1 MEQSFT
7 SRGRPERLKNWARA
21 LAKLGAGLGAAL
33 ALSLAACGSSKE
45 HKGAAATSSTQAEGS
60 ARPALWKLSDEDTT
74 IYLFGTVHMLKP
86 GISWF
91 DHEVKAAFDRS
102 DELVMEVVEPDPSKM
117 NSIVTTL
124 ALNPNGPGILSRLT
138 PEEKKRYLK
147 ALADNGLP
155 AATMDQ
161 LDPWM
166 VAITLSVAPLQRL
179 GYDQNIGVEKTL
191 EKAARD
197 AGKKVSG
204 LETAEQQL
212 GYFDMLPEKAQI
224 VYLNTTVAELPKVES
239 EFDQLLRNWA
249 EGKPDALA
257 EQLNASLEATPEL
270 AKLLLF
276 DRNARWADWIAKRME
291 QPGTVFLAV
300 GAGHLAGKNSV
311 LDMLNQRKLAAT
323 RLSTAVEAEIARK

>member
-1 MEQSFT
+1 MEHSFT
-7 SRGRPERLKNWARA
+7 PHGQSKRLKNWART
-21 LAKLGAGLGAAL
+21 LANLGAGLGAAF

-45 HKGAAATSSTQAEGS
+45 NKATASASPTQLAGS
-60 ARPALWKLSDEDTT
+60 ARPALWELSDKDTT

-86 GISWF
+86 GMEWF
-91 DHEVKAAFDRS
+91 DGEVKAAFDRS

-124 ALNPNGPGILSRLT
+124 ALNPNGPTITSRLT
-138 PEEKKRYLK
+138 PEEKERYLK

-179 GYDQNIGVEKTL
+179 GYDQDIGVEKTL
-191 EKAARD
+191 EQAARD
-197 AGKKVSG
+197 AGKTVTG

-212 GYFDMLPEKAQI
+212 GYFDALPEQAQL

-257 EQLNASLEATPEL
+257 EQMNASLEATPGL

-276 DRNARWADWIAKRME
+276 DRNARWADWVARRLE

-311 LDMLNQRKLAAT
+311 LDMLNQRKLAAK
-323 RLSTAVEAEIARK
+323 RLVTTDLAGK

>member
-1 MEQSFT
+1 MEHSFT
-7 SRGRPERLKNWARA
+7 HHGQSKRLKNWARA
-21 LAKLGAGLGAAL
+21 LANFGAGLGAAL
-33 ALSLAACGSSKE
+33 ALSLAACGSSQENK
-45 HKGAAATSSTQAEGS
+45 AAASASPTQLAGS
-60 ARPALWKLSDEDTT
+60 ARPALWELSDEDTT

-86 GISWF
+86 GMEWF
-91 DHEVKAAFDRS
+91 DGEVKAAFDRS

-124 ALNPNGPGILSRLT
+124 ALNPNGPTITSRLT
-138 PEEKKRYLK
+138 PEEKERYLK

-191 EKAARD
+191 EQAARD
-197 AGKKVSG
+197 AGKTVTG

-212 GYFDMLPEKAQI
+212 GYFDTLPEQAQL

-257 EQLNASLEATPEL
+257 EQMNASLEATPEL

-276 DRNARWADWIAKRME
+276 DRNARWADWVAKRLE

-311 LDMLNQRKLAAT
+311 LDMLNQRKLAAK
-323 RLSTAVEAEIARK
+323 RLVTIEVAQK